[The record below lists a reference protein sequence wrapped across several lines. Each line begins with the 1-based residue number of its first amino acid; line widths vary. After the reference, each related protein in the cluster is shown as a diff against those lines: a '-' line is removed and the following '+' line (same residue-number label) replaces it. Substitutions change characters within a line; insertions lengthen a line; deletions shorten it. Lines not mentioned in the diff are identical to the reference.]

1 MTPSPPSPCDRL
13 SRLRV
18 LWSDLTPPPPFG
30 WPSFCWSF
38 LPCQGRE
45 AAGVSQVPV
54 YLSPCMP
61 RPPTPAGAQHPVHPD
76 AFLLASPCLTGSPP
90 ASFMVTRLDIFGRG
104 ASHPTACM
112 VPCVCLRHVV
122 RLSAFLH
129 NANTWYG
136 WLTIPYPTRTFTSQE
151 APSFA
156 WRTRRPCRKSHPPGA
171 EETAAGRFG
180 KGWVCLKT
188 ATPRLSGRTLRS

>member
-1 MTPSPPSPCDRL
+1 MERSDSPATLRSAFFLLVLPTLPRQGGNRGLPSSC
-13 SRLRV
+13 V
-18 LWSDLTPPPPFG
+18 
-30 WPSFCWSF
+30 C
-38 LPCQGRE
+38 
-45 AAGVSQVPV
+45 
-54 YLSPCMP
+54 LSPCVP
-61 RPPTPAGAQHPVHPD
+61 RPPTPAGAQHPVHLD

-136 WLTIPYPTRTFTSQE
+136 WLTNPCPARTFTPQE
-151 APSFA
+151 APNFA
-156 WRTRRPCRKSHPPGA
+156 WRTRPQCRESDGSSAEKPLRPTLSLHRTPF
-171 EETAAGRFG
+171 RRRR
-180 KGWVCLKT
+180 
-188 ATPRLSGRTLRS
+188 ATSCVGQ